1 MEVRPPTPVYGW
13 AFAGA
18 STRRS
23 RTANLLKR
31 FYTLYVNRS
40 ALFNG
45 LGPTRPMF
53 SQQSLGKAVR
63 CWWVFISIRRLAKLA
78 VKPFRNLMATSG
90 NMQLVALA
98 AAAAA
103 APGAA
108 PGAAVPVPGQRDF
121 DQP

>member
-1 MEVRPPTPVYGW
+1 
-13 AFAGA
+13 
-18 STRRS
+18 
-23 RTANLLKR
+23 
-31 FYTLYVNRS
+31 LYVNIS

-63 CWWVFISIRRLAKLA
+63 CWWVLISITRLAKLA

-103 APGAA
+103 TA
-108 PGAAVPVPGQRDF
+108 PGAAVPVPGHRDF
-121 DQP
+121 DQL